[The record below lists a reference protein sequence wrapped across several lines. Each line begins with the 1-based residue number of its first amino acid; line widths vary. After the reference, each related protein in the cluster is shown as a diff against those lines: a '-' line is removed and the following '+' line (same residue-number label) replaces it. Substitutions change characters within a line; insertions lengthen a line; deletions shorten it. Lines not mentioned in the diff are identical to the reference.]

1 MYSIIKM
8 LTDPEFYAV
17 ILTAAAVFATI
28 LTFTLPL
35 LQGDKLNARLKSVA
49 SRREELRLK
58 SREALMASQQSKR
71 SIRKNNKG
79 LLDDLADKINLEQ
92 LMDAPGTRKTL
103 ANAGLRGQGPY
114 LTYMFIRLLGP
125 FVLAALGAFYAFV
138 LVRTNMAPVVKF
150 AIPVACFAA
159 GYYLPTVILRN
170 IIERRQQSIQRAF
183 PDALDLLL
191 ICVESGMSIEA
202 GLTRVAAEVGT
213 QSPELAEELGLTTA
227 ELSFL
232 PDRSQAYENLAV
244 RTDLPGVKAVT
255 TSLIQAERY
264 GTPVGTAL
272 RVMAEENRSMRM
284 QAAEKKAA
292 ALPAQLTVPM
302 IVFFL
307 PVLFMVILGPA
318 AIRFFDT
325 Q

>member
-1 MYSIIKM
+1 MYGIIQL
-8 LTDPEFYAV
+8 LTNPEFYAV
-17 ILTAAAVFATI
+17 VLTAAAVFGTI
-28 LTFTLPL
+28 LTFTLPM

-58 SREALMASQQSKR
+58 SREAMIAAESKKG
-71 SIRKNNKG
+71 IRKNNKG
-79 LLDDLADKINLEQ
+79 LMDDIAQRINLEK

-103 ANAGLRGQGPY
+103 AMAGLRGQGPY
-114 LTYMFIRLLGP
+114 LTYMFVRLLGP
-125 FVLAALGAFYAFV
+125 FILGALGALYAFV
-138 LVRTNMAPVVKF
+138 LVQTQMAPVMKF
-150 AIPVACFAA
+150 AIPLGAFAT
-159 GYYLPTVILRN
+159 GYYLPTILLRN
-170 IIERRQQSIQRAF
+170 IIERRQQSIVRAF

-191 ICVESGMSIEA
+191 ICVESGQSIEA
-202 GLTRVAAEVGT
+202 GFSRVAAEVGT
-213 QSPELAEELGLTTA
+213 QSPELAEEMALTTA

-232 PDRSQAYENLAV
+232 PDRSLAYENLAI

>member
-1 MYSIIKM
+1 MYGIIQL
-8 LTDPEFYAV
+8 LTNPEFYAV
-17 ILTAAAVFATI
+17 VLTAAAVFGTI
-28 LTFTLPL
+28 LTFTLPM

-58 SREALMASQQSKR
+58 SREAMIAAESKR

-79 LLDDLADKINLEQ
+79 LWDDIAQRINLEK

-103 ANAGLRGQGPY
+103 AMAGLRGQGPY
-114 LTYMFIRLLGP
+114 LTYLFVRLLGP
-125 FVLAALGAFYAFV
+125 FILAALGALYSFV
-138 LVRTNMAPVVKF
+138 LVQPPMAPFMKF
-150 AIPVACFAA
+150 AVPFGAFAV
-159 GYYLPTVILRN
+159 GYYLPTILLRN
-170 IIERRQQSIQRAF
+170 LIERRQLSITRAF

-191 ICVESGMSIEA
+191 ICVESGMSVEA
-202 GLTRVAAEVGT
+202 GFSRVAAEVGT
-213 QSPELAEELGLTTA
+213 QSPELAEEMALTTA

-232 PDRSQAYENLAV
+232 PDRSQAYENLAI

-284 QAAEKKAA
+284 QAAEK
-292 ALPAQLTVPM
+292 VPM

>member
-1 MYSIIKM
+1 MYSIIK
-8 LTDPEFYAV
+8 LLSDPQFYAV

-28 LTFTLPL
+28 MTFTLPL

-49 SRREELRLK
+49 TRREELRLK
-58 SREALMASQQSKR
+58 SREALIATERKR
-71 SIRKNNKG
+71 NIRKNSKG
-79 LLDDLADKINLEQ
+79 LWDEIANKINLEK
-92 LMDAPGTRKTL
+92 MMEAPGTRQTL

-114 LTYMFIRLLGP
+114 LTYMFVRFFGP
-125 FVLAALGAFYAFV
+125 FILAALGAIYAFV
-138 LVRTNMAPVVKF
+138 LVRSEMALVMKF
-150 AIPVACFAA
+150 AIPFGGFAA
-159 GYYLPTVILRN
+159 GYYLPQLLLRN
-170 IIERRQQSIQRAF
+170 LIERRQQSIQRAF

-191 ICVESGMSIEA
+191 ICVESGMSVEA
-202 GLTRVAAEVGT
+202 GFARVAAEMGT
-213 QSPELAEELGLTTA
+213 QSPELAEEMALTNA

-232 PDRSQAYENLAV
+232 PDRTHAYENLAT
-244 RTDLPGVKAVT
+244 RTGLDGVKAVT

-318 AIRFFDT
+318 AMRFFDS

>member
-1 MYSIIKM
+1 MYGIIQL

-17 ILTAAAVFATI
+17 LFTAAAVFATV

-35 LQGDKLNARLKSVA
+35 FQGNRLNARLKSVA

-58 SREALMASQQSKR
+58 SREALMNAERKR
-71 SIRKNNKG
+71 SIRMNSEG
-79 LLDDLADKINLEQ
+79 LREQLADRINLEK

-103 ANAGLRGQGPY
+103 AMAGLRGQGPY
-114 LTYMFIRLLGP
+114 ITYLFIRLVGP
-125 FVLAALGAFYAFV
+125 IILAAVGALYSFV
-138 LVRTNMAPVVKF
+138 LVQTEMLPVVKF
-150 AIPVACFAA
+150 AIPLGTFAA
-159 GYYLPTVILRN
+159 GYYLPTIILRN
-170 IIERRQQSIQRAF
+170 MVERRQQSIQRAF

-202 GLTRVAAEVGT
+202 GFSRVAAEVGT
-213 QSPELAEELGLTTA
+213 QSPELAEEMGLVTA

-232 PDRSQAYENLAV
+232 QDRSQAYENLAQ

-264 GTPVGTAL
+264 GTPIGQAL
-272 RVMAEENRSMRM
+272 RVMADENRAMRM
-284 QAAEKKAA
+284 QVAEKKAA

-307 PVLFMVILGPA
+307 PVLFLVILGPA

>member
-1 MYSIIKM
+1 MYGIIQL
-8 LTDPEFYAV
+8 LTDPQFYAV
-17 ILTAAAVFATI
+17 VLTAAAVFGTV
-28 LTFTLPL
+28 LTLLLPYFA
-35 LQGDKLNARLKSVA
+35 GDKLNARLKSVA

-58 SREALMASQQSKR
+58 SREALMESQSKR

-79 LLDDLADKINLEQ
+79 FLPDLAERINLEK
-92 LMDAPGTRKTL
+92 LMDAPGTRNTL
-103 ANAGLRGQGPY
+103 AMAGLRGEGPY
-114 LTYMFIRLLGP
+114 LIYMFIRLFGP
-125 FVLAALGAFYAFV
+125 FITAGLGAIYAFV
-138 LVRTNMAPVVKF
+138 LVQTQMAPFMKF
-150 AIPVACFAA
+150 GIPFAAFAA

-202 GLTRVAAEVGT
+202 GFSRVAAEVGT
-213 QSPELAEELGLTTA
+213 QSPELAEEMGLVTA

-232 PDRSQAYENLAV
+232 PDRSQAYENLAI
-244 RTDLPGVKAVT
+244 RTDLAGVKAVT

-264 GTPVGTAL
+264 GTPIGTAL
-272 RVMAEENRSMRM
+272 RVMSEENRSMRM

-318 AIRFFDT
+318 ALRFFDT

>member
-1 MYSIIKM
+1 MYGIIQL
-8 LTDPEFYAV
+8 LTDPGFYAV
-17 ILTAAAVFATI
+17 VFTAAAVFGTI

-35 LQGDKLNARLKSVA
+35 LEGDKLNARLKSVA

-58 SREALMASQQSKR
+58 SREALIAKESSKR
-71 SIRKNNKG
+71 SIRKNKEG
-79 LLDDLADKINLEQ
+79 LWDDLADRINLEQ

-103 ANAGLRGQGPY
+103 AMAGLRGQGPY
-114 LTYMFIRLLGP
+114 LTYMFIRLFGP
-125 FVLAALGAFYAFV
+125 FILAAVGALYAFV
-138 LVRTNMAPVVKF
+138 LIQAQLAPVMKF
-150 AIPVACFAA
+150 AIPVAFFAV

-191 ICVESGMSIEA
+191 ICVESGMSVEA
-202 GLTRVAAEVGT
+202 GLARVAAEVGS
-213 QSPELAEELGLTTA
+213 QSNELAEELALTNA

-232 PDRSQAYENLAV
+232 PERTQAYENLAI

-272 RVMAEENRSMRM
+272 RVMADENRSMRM

>member
-1 MYSIIKM
+1 MYALINT
-8 LTDPEFYAV
+8 LTSPAFYAV
-17 ILTAAAVFATI
+17 VLTAAAVFGTI
-28 LTFTLPL
+28 MTFVLPMFE
-35 LQGDKLNARLKSVA
+35 GDRLNARLKSVA

-58 SREALMASQQSKR
+58 SREALAAEG
-71 SIRKNNKG
+71 RKNVRKSKKG
-79 LLDDLADKINLEQ
+79 FLSDLAAKIDLEK
-92 LMDAPGTRKTL
+92 LMDVPATKNKL
-103 ANAGLRGQGPY
+103 AMAGLRGEGPY
-114 LTYMFIRLLGP
+114 LTFMFIRLFGP
-125 FVLAALGAFYAFV
+125 FLLAGFGALYSFV
-138 LVRTNMAPVVKF
+138 LNQSEMSTVMQFGV
-150 AIPVACFAA
+150 PVAAFAA
-159 GYYLPTVILRN
+159 GYYLPTVIIQN
-170 IIERRQQSIQRAF
+170 IIEKRQQSIKKAF

-202 GLTRVAAEVGT
+202 AFGRVTGEVGT
-213 QSPELAEELGLTTA
+213 QSPELAEEMGLTTA

-232 PDRSQAYENLAV
+232 PDRAMAYENLAI
-244 RTDLPGVKAVT
+244 RTDLPGVKAVA

-307 PVLFMVILGPA
+307 PVLFLVILGPA
-318 AIRFFDT
+318 AMRFFDS

>member
-1 MYSIIKM
+1 MYGIIQT
-8 LTDPEFYAV
+8 LTDPQFYAV
-17 ILTAAAVFATI
+17 VLTAAAVFGTV
-28 LTFTLPL
+28 LTFTLPML
-35 LQGDKLNARLKSVA
+35 AGDKLNARLKSVA

-58 SREALMASQQSKR
+58 SREAMIANESKK
-71 SIRKNNKG
+71 SIRKNKEG
-79 LLDDLADKINLEQ
+79 MWGDIADRINLEQ

-103 ANAGLRGQGPY
+103 AMAGLRGQGPY
-114 LTYMFIRLLGP
+114 LTYMFIRLFGP
-125 FVLAALGAFYAFV
+125 FILALLGAFYAFV
-138 LVRTNMAPVVKF
+138 LVQTQMAPVVKF
-150 AIPVACFAA
+150 AIPVGFFAV

-191 ICVESGMSIEA
+191 ICVESGQSIEA
-202 GLTRVAAEVGT
+202 GLARVAGEVGT
-213 QSPELAEELGLTTA
+213 QSPELAEELALTNA

-232 PDRSQAYENLAV
+232 PDRTQAYENLAI

-264 GTPVGTAL
+264 GTPIGTAL